1 MTSYVSIRRKLR
13 QARGL
18 RLRDWGT
25 LLHAWVLLLVVDL
38 ALRTLPFPRVRD
50 AARGAKARP
59 CPDEQAP
66 WAEVRRLH
74 RLVGVAARTHLYPM
88 RCLRQALALQ
98 WLLARRGISSEL
110 QLGVNKDAGS
120 LNAHAWLEV
129 EGVPV
134 GQPRTVA
141 EHFAPLRAL
150 GASR

>member
-18 RLRDWGT
+18 TLRDWGT
-25 LLHAWVLLLVVDL
+25 LLQAWVLLLVVDL

-50 AARGAKARP
+50 AARGARARSG
-59 CPDEQAP
+59 EQAP
-66 WAEVRRLH
+66 WAEVKRLH
-74 RLVGVAARTHLYPM
+74 RLVGVAARVHLCPM

-98 WLLARRGISSEL
+98 WLLARGGISSEL
-110 QLGVNKDAGS
+110 RLGVNKDAGG

-134 GQPRTVA
+134 GQPLTVA